1 MTVTPQVSRADSDVD
16 VYSAVATE
24 ELDRQPLVDLR
35 TRLVVWVL
43 CLLFLGLV
51 YLGI

>member
-1 MTVTPQVSRADSDVD
+1 MGVTPQVSRAEGDVE
-16 VYSAVATE
+16 VYSAVPTE

-43 CLLFLGLV
+43 CLLFLGLIYV
-51 YLGI
+51 GI